1 MNNENI
7 VYMYTHTHLW
17 LEYWQ
22 NLSLEEKRKSY
33 SCRDKF
39 LQLKHIQKWPEYASQ
54 NSKSS

>member
-7 VYMYTHTHLW
+7 VYMYTHLW

-22 NLSLEEKRKSY
+22 NLSLEEKRKLY

-39 LQLKHIQKWPEYASQ
+39 LQLDDIQKWPEYALE
-54 NSKSS
+54 NTSKLS